1 MLEIK
6 VTIDLS
12 KNAEQILTD
21 LLTLIQ
27 GQKYETPKAETPKAE
42 TPKAETPKAETP
54 KAETPKV
61 EKPVAPKA
69 EAPKT
74 GSSVAPKAEM
84 PKAESPKLTVE
95 AIRELMHAKVNNYD
109 NRTKLKNKLSELG
122 AGNVTTLDP
131 KYYQEF
137 YDYMIT
143 LP

>member
-1 MLEIK
+1 MFEIK

-54 KAETPKV
+54 KV

-74 GSSVAPKAEM
+74 GSSVAPKTEM

>member
-1 MLEIK
+1 MFEIK

-27 GQKYETPKAETPKAE
+27 GQKY
-42 TPKAETPKAETP
+42 ETPKAETP

-109 NRTKLKNKLSELG
+109 NRTRLKNKLSELG

>member
-27 GQKYETPKAETPKAE
+27 GQKYETPKV
-42 TPKAETPKAETP
+42 ETPKAETP

-74 GSSVAPKAEM
+74 GSSVAPKTETS
-84 PKAESPKLTVE
+84 KAESVKLTVE
-95 AIRELMHAKVNNYD
+95 AIRELMHVKVNNYD

-137 YDYMIT
+137 YDYMTT

>member
-54 KAETPKV
+54 KV

-84 PKAESPKLTVE
+84 PKAESHKLTVE